1 MKKLKEENKLV
12 IYQAKNGAIEFKSD
26 IKKETIWASQA
37 QIAQLFDVTT
47 QNVTLHLNNIF
58 KDKELDIG
66 STCKEFLQ
74 VQIEGNRKVERNI
87 KFYNLDAI
95 IAIGYRINSVT
106 GTNFRIWSTKVLKQH
121 LIKGYSINRKIIS
134 KNYTEFIKD
143 VDNIKNLLPKNLESS
158 QNVLELIKAFADTWL
173 SLDSYDKDEVK
184 IIKASKE
191 KISLA
196 AEELE
201 NALLDLKKELIKKGE
216 ATDLFGKDRNK
227 KSLEGIVGN
236 VMQTFEKKM
245 LYKSIEEKA
254 VHLLYFIVKDHPFV
268 DGNKRSA
275 AFSFIWFLNKYK
287 KLNKQKISAE
297 TLTVLTLLVA
307 ESNPKDKERIINLIL
322 RVIV

>member
-1 MKKLKEENKLV
+1 M
-12 IYQAKNGAIEFKSD
+12 
-26 IKKETIWASQA
+26 
-37 QIAQLFDVTT
+37 
-47 QNVTLHLNNIF
+47 
-58 KDKELDIG
+58 
-66 STCKEFLQ
+66 
-74 VQIEGNRKVERNI
+74 
-87 KFYNLDAI
+87 
-95 IAIGYRINSVT
+95 
-106 GTNFRIWSTKVLKQH
+106 
-121 LIKGYSINRKIIS
+121 
-134 KNYTEFIKD
+134 
-143 VDNIKNLLPKNLESS
+143 
-158 QNVLELIKAFADTWL
+158 
-173 SLDSYDKDEVK
+173 
-184 IIKASKE
+184 
-191 KISLA
+191 
-196 AEELE
+196 EELE
-201 NALLDLKKELIKKGE
+201 NALLGLKKELIKKGE

-322 RVIV
+322 RLIV

>member
-1 MKKLKEENKLV
+1 MKKVKEKNKLV
-12 IYQAKNGAIEFKSD
+12 IYQAKNGAIEFRTD
-26 IKKETIWASQA
+26 IQQETIWGNLN
-37 QIAQLFDVTT
+37 QISDLFGV
-47 QNVTLHLNNIF
+47 QKPAISKHIKNILETGEL
-58 KDKELDIG
+58 KAKSTVSILETVQKEGQRLI
-66 STCKEFLQ
+66 S
-74 VQIEGNRKVERNI
+74 RNI
-87 KFYNLDAI
+87 EIYNLDMI
-95 IAIGYRINSVT
+95 IAIGYRVNSKNAT
-106 GTNFRIWSTKVLKQH
+106 QFRIWATKVLREF
-121 LIKGYSINRKIIS
+121 LTKGYTINRKMIS

-196 AEELE
+196 SEELE

-216 ATDLFGKDRNK
+216 ATELFGKDRNT

-236 VMQTFEKKM
+236 VMQTFAKKM

-254 VHLLYFIVKDHPFV
+254 AHLLYFIVKDHPFV

-275 AFSFIWFLNKYK
+275 AFSFVWFLNKYK

-297 TLTVLTLLVA
+297 TLTILTLLVA

-322 RVIV
+322 RLIV

>member
-1 MKKLKEENKLV
+1 MKKVKEKNKLV
-12 IYQAKNGAIEFKSD
+12 IYQAKNGAIEFKGDFSR
-26 IKKETIWASQA
+26 ETIWATQA
-37 QIAQLFDVTT
+37 QIAELFNIQRPAITK
-47 QNVTLHLNNIF
+47 HLKNIF
-58 KDKELDIG
+58 ESKELEEKAVCSILEHTADDG
-66 STCKEFLQ
+66 KKYKTQ
-74 VQIEGNRKVERNI
+74 
-87 KFYNLDAI
+87 FYNLDAI
-95 IAIGYRINSVT
+95 ISVGYRVNSKT
-106 GTNFRIWSTKVLKQH
+106 ATEFRKWATKTIKDH
-121 LIKGYSINRKIIS
+121 LVKGYTIKRKTIS

-196 AEELE
+196 SEELE

-216 ATDLFGKDRNK
+216 ATELFGKDRNT

-236 VMQTFEKKM
+236 VMQTFAKKM

-322 RVIV
+322 RLIA

>member
-322 RVIV
+322 RLIV